1 LILLLKNLIFYL
13 FVIDPQGHFGVSLG
27 DLFLFGCF
35 MKPVS
40 QTQTIR
46 KSILDEIGKT
56 PILRIR
62 KLTDHLKPGV
72 EVWAKLEMF
81 NPGGSVKDRPALQM
95 ILDAEASGE
104 LTPGKVILDSTSGN
118 TGIAYAMIGAVKGYQ
133 VELVMPSSVSIERR
147 YVIESYGAKLILSD
161 PLEGSDGAIL
171 MSRDIFAADP
181 GRYFKPDQYNNP
193 SNPRAH
199 YLHTA
204 PEIWEQTP
212 GRVTHFVATLG
223 TSGTLM
229 GTGKRLKEL
238 NPDVQVVAI
247 EPPEFHG
254 IEGLK
259 NMDVSI
265 IPGIYDTSVWDQKVQ
280 VETEEAYDA
289 ARSLTHRLGLL
300 VGQSC
305 GAAMVGALKVAE
317 TLDEGVVVTLFAD
330 SGEKYMSTPL
340 WRLDERGEHV

>member
-1 LILLLKNLIFYL
+1 MNT
-13 FVIDPQGHFGVSLG
+13 
-27 DLFLFGCF
+27 
-35 MKPVS
+35 VS
-40 QTQTIR
+40 QTQMIR
-46 KSILDEIGKT
+46 KTLLDEIGNT

-62 KLTDHLKPGV
+62 KLTDHLKPNV

-95 ILDAEASGE
+95 ILDAEESGL
-104 LTPGKVILDSTSGN
+104 LTPEKVILDSTSGN
-118 TGIAYAMIGAVKGYQ
+118 TGIAYAMIGAVKGYR

-147 YVIESYGAKLILSD
+147 YVIQAYGAELILSD
-161 PLEGSDGAIL
+161 PLEGSDGAIVMCREVL
-171 MSRDIFAADP
+171 AKDP
-181 GRYFKPDQYNNP
+181 ERYYKPDQYNNP
-193 SNPRAH
+193 SNPKAH

-204 PEIWEQTP
+204 PEIWEQTQ

-223 TSGTLM
+223 TSGTLI
-229 GTGKRLKEL
+229 GTGRRLKEY
-238 NPDVQVVAI
+238 NPNIQVVAI

-280 VETEEAYDA
+280 VDTEEAYDA
-289 ARSLTHRLGLL
+289 ARSLTHQLGLL

-317 TLDEGVVVTLFAD
+317 TLDEGVVVTLFPD

-340 WRLDERGEHV
+340 WRLDKRG

>member
-1 LILLLKNLIFYL
+1 
-13 FVIDPQGHFGVSLG
+13 
-27 DLFLFGCF
+27 
-35 MKPVS
+35 MKTVS
-40 QTQTIR
+40 QSQVVR
-46 KSILDEIGKT
+46 KSILDEIGHT
-56 PILRIR
+56 PILRLT
-62 KLTDHLKPGV
+62 KLTDHLKPNV

-81 NPGGSVKDRPALQM
+81 NPGGSIKDRPALQM
-95 ILDAEASGE
+95 ILDAEASG
-104 LTPGKVILDSTSGN
+104 LLKPGKVILDSTSGN
-118 TGIAYAMIGAVKGYQ
+118 TGIAYAMIGAVKGYE

-147 YVIESYGAKLILSD
+147 YVIQSYGAKLILSD

-171 MSRDIFAADP
+171 MCRDILAKDP
-181 GRYFKPDQYNNP
+181 ERYYKPDQYNNP
-193 SNPRAH
+193 SNPQAH

-204 PEIWEQTP
+204 SEIWEQTQ
-212 GRVTHFVATLG
+212 GRVTHFLATLG
-223 TSGTLM
+223 TSGTLI

-238 NPDVQVVAI
+238 NPNVKIVAI

-265 IPGIYDTSVWDQKVQ
+265 VPGIYESSVWDEKVQ
-280 VETEEAYDA
+280 VDTEDAYDA
-289 ARSLTHRLGLL
+289 ARRLTRELGLL

-317 TLDEGVVVTLFAD
+317 TLDEGVVVTVFPD

-340 WRLDERGEHV
+340 WRLEK